1 KQKRVYE
8 MTSSTVFRL
17 RLRIVRQAE
26 AAEEVTLDVYNQIW
40 NKATEYDAS
49 RGTPWA
55 WILMM
60 ARSRALDYVR
70 SKAYRAQTQQQPID
84 SMPLLDESPSPYE
97 LAEIS
102 YRRRLVLLA
111 LESLTAEQREA
122 IELAFF
128 SGLSHTEIG
137 VHLGQPLG
145 TIKTRIRV
153 GMMRLKESLET
164 LSRDL

>member
-1 KQKRVYE
+1 ELRQEGEKQLADLIIRVAATDQTALSQLYDI
-8 MTSSTVFRL
+8 TSSTLFGL
-17 RLRIVRQAE
+17 ILRIVRQPE
-26 AAEEVTLDVYNQIW
+26 VAEEVTLDVYNQIW
-40 NKATEYDAS
+40 NKATEYNAA

-55 WILMM
+55 WMLMM

-70 SKAYRAQTQQQPID
+70 SKAHRARTQQQPID

-111 LESLTAEQREA
+111 LESLAAEQREA

-128 SGLSHTEIG
+128 SGLSHSEIG
-137 VHLGQPLG
+137 
-145 TIKTRIRV
+145 
-153 GMMRLKESLET
+153 
-164 LSRDL
+164 